1 MGVRFTPGEELAS
14 PTTGTVLGTPHTK
27 SGKKLTYE
35 RMEDSSN
42 SSPGLRKAR
51 VGRVISLGIFPKWFS
66 ILSLLKHYNVKK
78 SKFSLDGFFY
88 LFVTSSVIF

>member
-1 MGVRFTPGEELAS
+1 MRFTPGEELAS

-66 ILSLLKHYNVKK
+66 ILSSNILTCLLFKMTLYGTKRYRK
-78 SKFSLDGFFY
+78 QK
-88 LFVTSSVIF
+88 

>member
-51 VGRVISLGIFPKWFS
+51 VGRVIS
-66 ILSLLKHYNVKK
+66 
-78 SKFSLDGFFY
+78 
-88 LFVTSSVIF
+88 